1 MEYLKDGYRGDIMQ
15 HKRTIN
21 KELITDWTL
30 PVTMVTVYMIYVYIF
45 WRWTDVTAPAGYAL
59 NIIPVDFIIFI
70 KAAIYTTVTMY
81 PLFRFYKKYRGD
93 KV

>member
-1 MEYLKDGYRGDIMQ
+1 MSRIDKDWV
-15 HKRTIN
+15 
-21 KELITDWTL
+21 LIG
-30 PVTMVTVYMIYVYIF
+30 VTVAVFYAYTYYF

-59 NIIPVDFIIFI
+59 NIIPIDFTAFI